1 MSATSICCLAEYSND
16 TVLTLKLV
24 EEGKLF

>member
-1 MSATSICCLAEYSND
+1 MSPTSICCLAEYSNG

-24 EEGKLF
+24 EEGNLF